1 MIMTSD
7 YIIPAKVIETG
18 EEVMVNNPKSDLYDN
33 PWGFYTQMWHFT
45 EDGRVFHD
53 DELEFKEEV

>member
-1 MIMTSD
+1 MEALKFTD
-7 YIIPAKVIETG
+7 KFEIPAIVIATG
-18 EEVMVNNPKSDLYDN
+18 SRVMVNNPKSEMFNN

-53 DELEFKEEV
+53 DELLFN